1 MALIKNGGPSILE
14 DKEKLK
20 RMIKI
25 VIVLLVILLI
35 ANIALIFAVYYVD
48 LQTLKISINGQKV
61 KDLPD
66 DLFIFEESGDIYV
79 AIKSFSSII
88 GYKTQNGGYKDYS
101 ESLDEC
107 YIENDN
113 EVAEFSL
120 DSNRITKYN
129 KNTNTYE
136 YFDIQK
142 PVKRINEAL
151 YVNVEGISIGDN
163 IRMSFNKE
171 SNKLDIIT
179 LEYYAQTKITEF
191 EKLKYKSAL
200 NTTEGQKIEDTSYFN
215 NLKAILY
222 NMMVV
227 KDTEGR
233 LGVCDLSGKEIIGTK
248 YKSIEFIESSKDF
261 IVQTEEGKVG
271 IISKEASFII
281 RPEYDSI
288 KQMDSNLG
296 LYIVTTNQKEGVV
309 DKNGKIIIYPEYDMI
324 GIENFKDY
332 KVLKNQYLLFDKY
345 VPVSQNNKWGWIDV
359 ETGKKI
365 RSIQF
370 DDLGCRNNYT
380 TEITADPVLIIPD
393 YEAIVVKV
401 EDKST
406 NKNEENYYILKITG
420 EVLINEKLDRVY
432 SITSSGTRQYYM
444 SIGDKTN
451 IDIEQYLTDKGILKV
466 NY

>member
-1 MALIKNGGPSILE
+1 
-14 DKEKLK
+14 
-20 RMIKI
+20 
-25 VIVLLVILLI
+25 
-35 ANIALIFAVYYVD
+35 
-48 LQTLKISINGQKV
+48 
-61 KDLPD
+61 
-66 DLFIFEESGDIYV
+66 
-79 AIKSFSSII
+79 
-88 GYKTQNGGYKDYS
+88 
-101 ESLDEC
+101 
-107 YIENDN
+107 
-113 EVAEFSL
+113 
-120 DSNRITKYN
+120 
-129 KNTNTYE
+129 
-136 YFDIQK
+136 
-142 PVKRINEAL
+142 
-151 YVNVEGISIGDN
+151 
-163 IRMSFNKE
+163 
-171 SNKLDIIT
+171 
-179 LEYYAQTKITEF
+179 
-191 EKLKYKSAL
+191 
-200 NTTEGQKIEDTSYFN
+200 
-215 NLKAILY
+215 
-222 NMMVV
+222 
-227 KDTEGR
+227 
-233 LGVCDLSGKEIIGTK
+233 
-248 YKSIEFIESSKDF
+248 
-261 IVQTEEGKVG
+261 
-271 IISKEASFII
+271 
-281 RPEYDSI
+281 
-288 KQMDSNLG
+288 MDSNLG
-296 LYIVTTNQKEGVV
+296 LYIVQTNQKEGVV

-332 KVLKNQYLLFDKY
+332 KVLRNQYLLFDKY